1 MQTFEMLKTPEDWI
15 LVIKARTREDGS
27 DLRTGE
33 GNEEYSEIQI
43 LGSPWSPR
51 LGLAMCLVNQ

>member
-1 MQTFEMLKTPEDWI
+1 MLKTPEGWI

-51 LGLAMCLVNQ
+51 LGLAMCLVSQ

>member
-1 MQTFEMLKTPEDWI
+1 MQTFEMLKTPEGWI
-15 LVIKARTREDGS
+15 FVIKARTREDGS